1 MAFDVKQHL
10 TDHITELADKLK
22 QLKQQRSKHVVDFD
36 EQIAAVQE
44 ELDAFQ
50 SLLANA
56 ETKRPAAKKAATAKK
71 G

>member
-22 QLKQQRSKHVVDFD
+22 QLKQQRSKAVVDFD
-36 EQIAAVQE
+36 DQIADVQD

-56 ETKRPAAKKAATAKK
+56 DTKKPAAKKAAAKN
-71 G
+71 